1 MQVRGFVIEFIET
14 LSKIKEMLSCP
25 ELFLGFRFLMMVL
38 VSSSSIGV
46 NLNTVLSLLMFK

>member
-1 MQVRGFVIEFIET
+1 MQVRDFVIEFTEV

-25 ELFLGFRFLMMVL
+25 ELFLGFIFLMMVL

-46 NLNTVLSLLMFK
+46 NLNAIFSLLMFK